1 VHGHDVTSYA
11 WREEDYYRRQLLA
24 ADVVVV
30 PSQFLVEPVC
40 ALGVP
45 RERVM
50 AIPAGVDVRWF
61 VPKPL
66 PTGPPEVLFV
76 GRFVEKKG
84 LDVLLEA
91 WPEVRTRVP
100 VARLRVLGHG
110 PLESMARSA
119 GPEVTVELT
128 DESRRA
134 TQVRDALRDAFV
146 VVTPSRTA
154 SDQDAES
161 LLLVNLEAQASGRP
175 VVTTK
180 HGGIPEFVSDGTT
193 AVLVPENDPAALADA
208 LVQVLSDEE
217 MARRMG
223 GAGPEWVRRF
233 DVRECTARVDDLY
246 DTLLT

>member
-1 VHGHDVTSYA
+1 VI
-11 WREEDYYRRQLLA
+11 
-24 ADVVVV
+24 V
-30 PSQFLVEPVC
+30 PSQFLVAPVC

-45 RERVM
+45 RERVV
-50 AIPAGVDVRWF
+50 AIPAGVDVRLF
-61 VPKPL
+61 VPTPL
-66 PTGPPEVLFV
+66 PAGPPEVLFV

-84 LDVLLEA
+84 LDVLLQA
-91 WPEVRTRVP
+91 WPEVRSKVP
-100 VARLRVLGHG
+100 DARLRLLGHG
-110 PLESMARSA
+110 PLEGMARSA
-119 GPEVTVELT
+119 GPEVVVELT
-128 DESRRA
+128 DERRRA
-134 TQVRDALRDAFV
+134 AQVREALRAAFV

-208 LVQVLSDEE
+208 LVEVLSDEE

-223 GAGPEWVRRF
+223 RAGPGWARRF
-233 DVRECTARVDDLY
+233 DVRDCTARIDDLY
-246 DTLLT
+246 DALST